1 MRRDA
6 RGRAWETYFVTT
18 ARLTNAIEAE
28 LKAEC
33 HVTQPEYN
41 VLLQVARAGDEGI
54 RPSALAHEVVFS
66 PSRLTHTVNRLVS
79 RGYVERTTCV
89 GDGRGGLIL
98 MTDAG
103 KKFFEKAA
111 NVHREVVREIV
122 LNDLSVEEVTVLNEV
137 FGRIAQRI
145 DDHMA

>member
-28 LKAEC
+28 LKAKC

-54 RPSALAHEVVFS
+54 RPSALADTHCKS
-66 PSRLTHTVNRLVS
+66 ACLSRI
-79 RGYVERTTCV
+79 RGAYDV
-89 GDGRGGLIL
+89 RG
-98 MTDAG
+98 
-103 KKFFEKAA
+103 
-111 NVHREVVREIV
+111 
-122 LNDLSVEEVTVLNEV
+122 
-137 FGRIAQRI
+137 
-145 DDHMA
+145 

>member
-1 MRRDA
+1 MLADA
-6 RGRAWETYFVTT
+6 RGKRISVTT

-28 LKAEC
+28 LKAKC

-111 NVHREVVREIV
+111 DVHREVVREIV
-122 LNDLSVEEVTVLNEV
+122 LNDLSVEEITVLNEV
-137 FGRIAQRI
+137 FGRIARRI